1 MTSLEKFLVK
11 RKVEKTTE
19 ETKVQASEG
28 PRDNTELITTISHLK
43 SIFPEEPEDRITLL
57 ALQYKN
63 PHELESVV
71 QRILEEGS
79 SLQNIAGDWSTV
91 KSRDKKKPEPQKKK
105 GKNRR
110 RYQEAEE
117 QAYEQNYSGQ
127 NKYNRDDNY
136 YPKGSNRRGGN
147 TEQYKKKNFGQ
158 EKANYEPRKPNPIE
172 NVRQVEEPK
181 QAEPEKATIDVQE
194 KPMEI
199 QEKEKE
205 KVVEVEVQEK
215 PKENVFGNFPDLPQS
230 YGGLKGQQGFW
241 DEIEPGFE
249 NPPAEIKEN
258 KYSSNPPDTIHANE
272 HVEEYKRPQEVS
284 EKVLSSNIPGVQSPK
299 NIREEKKS
307 QPEKVV
313 KKTAEVGVQVELD
326 YGIPIIVYPYMFQ
339 RNNY

>member
-28 PRDNTELITTISHLK
+28 PRENTELITTISNLK
-43 SIFPEEPEDRITLL
+43 NIFPEEPEDRITLL

-71 QRILEEGS
+71 QKILEEGS

-117 QAYEQNYSGQ
+117 QVYEQNYSTQ

-136 YPKGSNRRGGN
+136 YPRGSNRRGGY
-147 TEQYKKKNFGQ
+147 TEQYKRKDYGQ
-158 EKANYEPRKPNPIE
+158 EKAYYEPRKQNFIE
-172 NVRQVEEPK
+172 NDKKVEVPK
-181 QAEPEKATIDVQE
+181 AYEAEKTPVEVQE
-194 KPMEI
+194 NVIEV
-199 QEKEKE
+199 QE
-205 KVVEVEVQEK
+205 KVVEIEEK
-215 PKENVFGNFPDLPQS
+215 PKENVFGNFPELPTS
-230 YGGLKGQQGFW
+230 YAGLNNQQGFW
-241 DEIEPGFE
+241 DDVEPE
-249 NPPAEIKEN
+249 NPPTEIIEN
-258 KYSSNPPDTIHANE
+258 KYNSNPPDTIHANE
-272 HVEEYKRPQEVS
+272 HVEENKIPKEVS
-284 EKVLSSNIPGVQSPK
+284 EKVFSGVQSPK
-299 NIREEKKS
+299 NLKEEKKT
-307 QPEKVV
+307 QPEKIVM
-313 KKTAEVGVQVELD
+313 KTAEVGVQVELD